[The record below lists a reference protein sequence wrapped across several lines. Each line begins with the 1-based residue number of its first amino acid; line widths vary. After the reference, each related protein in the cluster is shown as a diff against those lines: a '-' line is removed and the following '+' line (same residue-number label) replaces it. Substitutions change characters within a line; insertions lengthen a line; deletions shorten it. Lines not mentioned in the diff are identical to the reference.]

1 MNLNNYALRSWVLK
15 FYSLSLDDQE
25 KIKLNLSKSERQKL
39 DDLLAQIKALGL
51 DTNSSLIDEIVQG
64 DINNHDLY
72 PILFEKMVEVIS
84 PFWCVLIGNKL
95 FSDVSL
101 SKKPFYFEEYLN
113 YREHLKGFVLAPKM
127 QTTLDAYFSEKVI
140 NECEK

>member
-1 MNLNNYALRSWVLK
+1 MINKPGGV
-15 FYSLSLDDQE
+15 FQ
-25 KIKLNLSKSERQKL
+25 KSEFLSCIFYQPTDKL
-39 DDLLAQIKALGL
+39 ATFMPLHEQ
-51 DTNSSLIDEIVQG
+51 
-64 DINNHDLY
+64 
-72 PILFEKMVEVIS
+72 
-84 PFWCVLIGNKL
+84 
-95 FSDVSL
+95 